1 MFGGGGGES
10 SFCSFSSGGRGRGSA
25 SIDFYFLSFKRR
37 REEGSGNICEGK
49 HKEGATD
56 AASTGVDVVFR
67 RRRG

>member
-1 MFGGGGGES
+1 MTNLLGEYVEVFEEEKEYVWRGG
-10 SFCSFSSGGRGRGSA
+10 
-25 SIDFYFLSFKRR
+25 

-49 HKEGATD
+49 RKEGATD